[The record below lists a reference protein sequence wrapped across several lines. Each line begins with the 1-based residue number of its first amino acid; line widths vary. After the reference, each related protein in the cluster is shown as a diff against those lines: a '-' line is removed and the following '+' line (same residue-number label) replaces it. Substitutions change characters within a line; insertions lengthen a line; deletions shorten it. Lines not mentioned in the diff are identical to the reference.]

1 MRGSLQ
7 RYFHRIWYEGAKPPL
22 VFRGLAHLYAAL
34 VRFDRWRF
42 ESGRTRRFRSAM
54 PVVVVGNMTAG
65 GTGKTPLVDWIVGR
79 GRALGLRVGI
89 VSRGHGRK
97 SGGMVRATS
106 MSTAA
111 DIGDEPLLLYR
122 RHVCPLVVSADR
134 AEALRALESDVDIVV
149 LDDGL
154 QHHAIEQDFRIA
166 VTDAQRG
173 SGNGRMLPAGPL
185 REPLSRLSSVDLVVV
200 NGDPDSMLM
209 EGDTLVSLRDPE
221 RTMKLSAL
229 GDKDAVIAI
238 AGIGNPQRFFKSLP
252 IRSEALRTVAFAD
265 HHAYQPA
272 DLEPFRNACVVMTEK
287 DAVKIRF
294 TPGDDWWYL
303 PIRAQLTP
311 SVATKIDDALCRL
324 TVK

>member
-1 MRGSLQ
+1 M
-7 RYFHRIWYEGAKPPL
+7 
-22 VFRGLAHLYAAL
+22 YAAL

-42 ESGRTRRFRSAM
+42 ERGWKRQYRAAM
-54 PVVVVGNMTAG
+54 PVVVVGNITAG

-79 GRALGLRVGI
+79 GRALDLRVGI

-97 SGGMVRATS
+97 SGGLVRATS
-106 MSTAA
+106 TSTAA

-185 REPLSRLSSVDLVVV
+185 REPLSRLNSVDLVVV
-200 NGDPDSMLM
+200 NGDSDGMVM
-209 EGDTLVSLRDPE
+209 QGDTLVSLHNPE

-229 GDKDAVIAI
+229 GDKDTVIAI
-238 AGIGNPQRFFKSLP
+238 AGIGNPQRFFESLP
-252 IRSEALRTVAFAD
+252 VRPEALRTTTFAD
-265 HHAYQPA
+265 HHAYEPA
-272 DLEPFRNACVVMTEK
+272 DLEPFRKAFVVMTEK
-287 DAVKIRF
+287 DAVKIHF

-303 PIRAQLTP
+303 PVRAQVDP
-311 SVATKIDDALCRL
+311 SVATKIDDALRRL
-324 TVK
+324 AVK